1 MANYHLDETS
11 IDLDAL
17 KKRLETTD
25 LIPSQMI
32 LLDGLPDKIATL
44 KKADLACFADLRIAL
59 KSPKTLAALSKQTGI
74 DTNYLQVLRRTLNGF
89 FPKPRPLSKFAW
101 LDPGLLASLKK
112 AGMANSQK
120 LFEATCN
127 GVSELAR
134 QTGADTKDLEDLGAI
149 ANLCRIQWVSPSY
162 GRVLL
167 AAGAVNAAAVAKA
180 DPQVLCQAIAD
191 ANKAGKF
198 FKGTVG
204 LRDVNRLVQAATYV
218 P

>member
-1 MANYHLDETS
+1 MAQYQMDETRS
-11 IDLDAL
+11 DLNAL

-25 LIPSQMI
+25 LVPSQMV
-32 LLDGLPDKIATL
+32 LLEGLSDKIAAFQ
-44 KKADLACFADLRIAL
+44 KADLSSLADLRAAL
-59 KSPKTLAALSKQTGI
+59 KAPKKLAALSEQTGI
-74 DTNYLQVLRRTLNGF
+74 QADYLQILRRTLNGF
-89 FPKPRPLSKFAW
+89 FPKPRALREFDW
-101 LDPGLLASLKK
+101 LDPALLARLKK
-112 AGMANSQK
+112 AGMTDSRK
-120 LFEATCN
+120 LFEATCD
-127 GVSELAR
+127 GVSALAR

-180 DPQVLCQAIAD
+180 DPPALCQAIAD
-191 ANKAGKF
+191 ANRGGKF

>member
-1 MANYHLDETS
+1 MANYHMDETS

-17 KKRLETTD
+17 KKRLEATD

-32 LLDGLPDKIATL
+32 LLDGLPDKIAAL

-89 FPKPRPLSKFAW
+89 FPKPRPLSEFAW

-167 AAGAVNAAAVAKA
+167 AAGTANAAAVAKA

>member
-1 MANYHLDETS
+1 MADYHMDETL
-11 IDLDAL
+11 IDLGAL
-17 KKRLETTD
+17 QKRLETTD
-25 LIPSQMI
+25 LIPSQLV
-32 LLDGLPDKIATL
+32 LLDGLSEKITAL
-44 KKADLACFADLRIAL
+44 KKAGLTCLADLRIAL
-59 KSPKTLAALSKQTGI
+59 KSPKTLADLSKQTGI

-89 FPKPRPLSKFAW
+89 FPKPRPLSEFAW
-101 LDPGLLASLKK
+101 LDPDLLASLKK

-120 LFEATCN
+120 LFEATCD
-127 GVSELAR
+127 GVGELAE
-134 QTGADTKDLEDLGAI
+134 QTGADAGDLEELGAI

-167 AAGAVNAAAVAKA
+167 AAGTANAAAVAKA
-180 DPQVLCQAIAD
+180 DPQVLCQAVAD

-204 LRDVNRLVQAATYV
+204 LRDIGRLVQAAAYV